1 MASTEAAE
9 ANLLWFQ
16 QCSAAA
22 RLRRALGGYHVDD
35 ADMKVQV
42 ILIPYDSGNRNVRM
56 GSGPEHFVGKGLA
69 EVLQAEG
76 HEVWVETIESNA
88 EFQSEVKTQFEL
100 YRLLA
105 ESVAEARRNSKFPLI
120 LSGNCSATLGAIGGA
135 ETKRLGV
142 IWFDAHGD
150 FNTPETTSSG
160 FLDGMGLAVAAGLC
174 WKRLA
179 LSIPNFSPI
188 AGTNIL
194 HVGGRDFDS
203 EERAL
208 FERAG
213 ATVIDAAAI
222 EQMSVRDVLTP
233 VMSKFRFNVEEAHL
247 HIDLDVL
254 NPKEAPANEYVTEE
268 GGLSV
273 KQIFEAVGLIKENL
287 KITSATIAAFDPK
300 YDTQGKTLQAG
311 LKLIR
316 KILSSV

>member
-1 MASTEAAE
+1 LQWT
-9 ANLLWFQ
+9 L
-16 QCSAAA
+16 
-22 RLRRALGGYHVDD
+22 D
-35 ADMKVQV
+35 AIV
-42 ILIPYDSGNRNVRM
+42 
-56 GSGPEHFVGKGLA
+56 
-69 EVLQAEG
+69 
-76 HEVWVETIESNA
+76 
-88 EFQSEVKTQFEL
+88 
-100 YRLLA
+100 
-105 ESVAEARRNSKFPLI
+105 
-120 LSGNCSATLGAIGGA
+120 GA

-160 FLDGMGLAVAAGLC
+160 FLDGMGLAVAAGPC

-194 HVGGRDFDS
+194 HVGGRDFDL
-203 EERAL
+203 EERVL
-208 FERAG
+208 FEQAG
-213 ATVIDAAAI
+213 ATVIDADAI
-222 EQMSVRDVLTP
+222 EQTSVRDVLIP
-233 VMSKFRFNVEEAHL
+233 VMAKFRFNVEEAHL

-273 KQIFEAVGLIKENL
+273 KQMIEAIGLIKENL

-300 YDTQGKTLQAG
+300 YDAQGKSLQAG

-316 KILSSV
+316 KILSSE

>member
-1 MASTEAAE
+1 V
-9 ANLLWFQ
+9 
-16 QCSAAA
+16 CA
-22 RLRRALGGYHVDD
+22 RLIRALGGYRVDD
-35 ADMKVQV
+35 DMKVQV
-42 ILIPYDSGNRNVRM
+42 IQIPYDSGSRNVRM
-56 GSGPEHFVGKGLA
+56 GSGPEYFVSNGLA
-69 EVLQAEG
+69 EVLQAED

-88 EFQSEVKTQFEL
+88 EFRAEVKTQFEL

-105 ESVAEARRNSKFPLI
+105 ERVVKARRNGKFPLI
-120 LSGNCSATLGAIGGA
+120 LSGNCSATLGAIAGA

-179 LSIPNFSPI
+179 LSISNFSPV
-188 AGTNIL
+188 AGASIL
-194 HVGGRDFDS
+194 HIGGRDFDS
-203 EERAL
+203 EERVL
-208 FERAG
+208 FEQAG
-213 ATVIDAAAI
+213 ATVIDAATI
-222 EQMSVRDVLTP
+222 EQASVRDVLTP
-233 VMSKFRFNVEEAHL
+233 VMSKFRFDVEEAHL

-273 KQIFEAVGLIKENL
+273 KQMIESVELIKENL

-300 YDTQGKTLQAG
+300 YDSQGKTLQVG

-316 KILSSV
+316 KILSSD